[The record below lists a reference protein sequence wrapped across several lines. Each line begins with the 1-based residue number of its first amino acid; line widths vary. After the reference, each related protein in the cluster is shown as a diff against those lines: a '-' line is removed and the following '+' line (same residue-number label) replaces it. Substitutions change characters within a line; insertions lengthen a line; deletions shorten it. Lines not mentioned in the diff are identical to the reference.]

1 MQIYSKNGVSLY
13 LLLLKRE
20 LKLVLM
26 SPFQLFEPFFYFII
40 AMIVFK
46 INMGVGKLELNHS
59 TAIFFALQI
68 FSLMIAADTL
78 LINDYMSGIL
88 ERFYLVYR
96 DLTHVL
102 AVKSMAYVLKSTL
115 LVIMILPIACLLL
128 EIDAKH
134 LFIIATASFLIN
146 ISTTSLL
153 CISTS
158 LLVSMKNIALL
169 ALIVLAFSIPNLIFA
184 SLAMQNLAYMKLMI
198 AYLIIFVP
206 IFIYLANQVLKYS
219 FADK

>member
-1 MQIYSKNGVSLY
+1 
-13 LLLLKRE
+13 
-20 LKLVLM
+20 
-26 SPFQLFEPFFYFII
+26 
-40 AMIVFK
+40 
-46 INMGVGKLELNHS
+46 MGVAKLELNHS
-59 TAIFFALQI
+59 VAIFFTLQV
-68 FSLMIAADTL
+68 FSLIIAADTL
-78 LINDYMSGIL
+78 LINDYRSGML
-88 ERFYLVYR
+88 ERFYLIYR

-102 AVKSMAYVLKSTL
+102 AAKSIAYVLKATL

-128 EIDAKH
+128 EIDVNNM
-134 LFIIATASFLIN
+134 LIIATASFLVN

-158 LLVSMKNIALL
+158 LLVSMKNAALL
-169 ALIVLAFSIPNLIFA
+169 SLIVLAFSIPNLIFA
-184 SLAMQNLAYMKLMI
+184 SLTIQNLVYIKLML